1 MVRGGISD
9 GLKDLF
15 LSFNVDIPYDSDGK
29 SFVRNILNEDLL
41 RELVSE
47 IRNLSD
53 GVLITKEN
61 PSVLITKENSKMKA
75 VKPKTMLVYEIEIG
89 GGIDELSEKTVIAY
103 CTFSIK
109 IIIIKLFNRRK
120 ILKTKKGTF
129 YEAIT
134 A

>member
-29 SFVRNILNEDLL
+29 SFVRNILKEDLL

-61 PSVLITKENSKMKA
+61 PKMKA

-89 GGIDELSEKTVIAY
+89 GGIDELSEKTVIAFLY
-103 CTFSIK
+103 I
-109 IIIIKLFNRRK
+109 FN
-120 ILKTKKGTF
+120 
-129 YEAIT
+129 
-134 A
+134 